1 MEPNSF
7 YIHISIKDS
16 DLRAKVN
23 FKDRVA
29 KTRGFPEVLK
39 MMIKYLVTRS
49 NEGKPVN
56 LEEAKKMFRMDD
68 ADIDDI
74 EFEIQGEQ
82 EI

>member
-23 FKDRVA
+23 FKDKAA

-39 MMIKYLVTRS
+39 LMVKFLTARS
-49 NEGKPVN
+49 NVGKPVS
-56 LEEAKKMFRMDD
+56 LEEAKKMFKMDD
-68 ADIDDI
+68 ADI
-74 EFEIQGEQ
+74 EFEMPGGQKI
-82 EI
+82 